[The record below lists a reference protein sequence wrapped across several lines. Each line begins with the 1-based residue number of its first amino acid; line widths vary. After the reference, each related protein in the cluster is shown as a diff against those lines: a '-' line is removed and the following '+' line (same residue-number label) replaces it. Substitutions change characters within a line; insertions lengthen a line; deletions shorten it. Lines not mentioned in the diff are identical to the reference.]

1 MIKNLV
7 IAHLRETF
15 TLRKIL
21 IFILSL
27 SILLVIRLY
36 MFTNDLKVMDQT
48 ASLIDWVLYS
58 VGGPVGHTR
67 LLNGVF
73 FLILLFIVTTLCRPL
88 YEKNAF
94 IYSILLT
101 KANSRF
107 SWITSIFLNQLIV
120 SFISVLITITLS
132 FLLGSFNFDIGMASF
147 FLEGIHAFSYSASVI
162 LFFSIVS
169 GVWFINCLMSAQH
182 LFPEIDLSNQAVSV
196 TILML
201 LLLLHVYFPILDNI
215 NPIAYASLSSLIS
228 YGTDLKTVIFFRLV
242 VVLVVNTLLTLF
254 SVKK

>member
-1 MIKNLV
+1 M
-7 IAHLRETF
+7 
-15 TLRKIL
+15 
-21 IFILSL
+21 
-27 SILLVIRLY
+27 
-36 MFTNDLKVMDQT
+36 
-48 ASLIDWVLYS
+48 
-58 VGGPVGHTR
+58 
-67 LLNGVF
+67 
-73 FLILLFIVTTLCRPL
+73 
-88 YEKNAF
+88 
-94 IYSILLT
+94 
-101 KANSRF
+101 
-107 SWITSIFLNQLIV
+107 NQLIV